1 MTLRALL
8 LVVVLA
14 TAGCAVDTTATRSEP
29 TARQRANAE
38 KQEALQEMLEKGQ
51 RN

>member
-14 TAGCAVDTTATRSEP
+14 TAGCAGDTTATKAEP
-29 TARQRANAE
+29 TERQRANAE
-38 KQEALQEMLEKGQ
+38 KQEALQEMLQRGQ